1 MKQRNKNLKL
11 QARIKAWESMKPSD
25 QKASKKPGSQKK

>member
-11 QARIKAWESMKPSD
+11 QARIKAWEALKPAD
-25 QKASKKPGSQKK
+25 QRACKRPGSQKK